1 MARDKSPLDVLYSL
15 HSEVWGYR
23 ELRQCQKSF
32 VCNCAVRL
40 WEKKEKGRKRNTKA
54 MLKKPDGGH
63 TGETSGY
70 RLNRLPSTTT
80 NLGDYSKETKM
91 SGSTSQLIPNSSG
104 VESLVR
110 DICSTTSIAEFEL
123 KLGGFRLYI
132 VRNLAGKSEP
142 TPPILSPPPVSVSTN
157 KTVEAPKSNG
167 TVSTPSL
174 VITRPLSSSGRIESF
189 LDKAAD
195 EVLVILQSP
204 KVGFFMRSRTIKGK
218 RAPPSCKEKQIVK
231 EGQVLCYI
239 EQLGCEIPIA
249 LLFLY
254 AYVYM
259 INQSGLSLIPITV
272 LQSDVSGEVIKILQE
287 DGGMSLPSFN
297 TFHLV
302 DKEAA
307 VDDFGNLLVT
317 DIRFMC
323 FIIFERMNTP
333 ASSISV
339 HKDSVKSNCC

>member
-1 MARDKSPLDVLYSL
+1 MERDKSPLDVLYSL

-23 ELRQCQKSF
+23 QLRQCQKSF

-54 MLKKPDGGH
+54 TLKKPDGGH
-63 TGETSGY
+63 AGETSA
-70 RLNRLPSTTT
+70 TT
-80 NLGDYSKETKM
+80 NLGDDSKETKM

-123 KLGGFRLYI
+123 KLGGFRLYM

-142 TPPILSPPPVSVSTN
+142 PPPILSPPSVSVSTN

-167 TVSTPSL
+167 TVSTPSS

-195 EVLVILQSP
+195 EGL
-204 KVGFFMRSRTIKGK
+204 VGFFMRSRTIKGK

-259 INQSGLSLIPITV
+259 INQSGLSLILITV

-287 DGGMSLPSFN
+287 DGDAIGYGDALIAILPSFPGIKK
-297 TFHLV
+297 LQ
-302 DKEAA
+302 
-307 VDDFGNLLVT
+307 
-317 DIRFMC
+317 
-323 FIIFERMNTP
+323 
-333 ASSISV
+333 
-339 HKDSVKSNCC
+339 